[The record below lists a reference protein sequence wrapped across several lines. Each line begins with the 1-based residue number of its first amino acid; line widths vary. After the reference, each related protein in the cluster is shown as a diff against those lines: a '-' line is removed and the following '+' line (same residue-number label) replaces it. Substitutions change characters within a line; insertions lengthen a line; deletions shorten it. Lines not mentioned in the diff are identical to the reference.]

1 MLLNKDNK
9 MKRISKESKTF
20 KVFTA
25 LCSGE
30 ALTEAKA
37 RKMLN
42 VGNLRAEVTRIRQHG
57 YAVYRKN
64 RVAGNGVKVTEYVI
78 GMPSRRIVAA
88 GYKAIQLGL
97 A

>member
-1 MLLNKDNK
+1 
-9 MKRISKESKTF
+9 MKRISKDSKTF

-25 LCSGE
+25 LCNGE

-37 RKMLN
+37 RKHLN

-64 RVAGNGVKVTEYVI
+64 RVAGNGVRVTEYVI
-78 GMPSRRIVAA
+78 GLPSRRLVAA